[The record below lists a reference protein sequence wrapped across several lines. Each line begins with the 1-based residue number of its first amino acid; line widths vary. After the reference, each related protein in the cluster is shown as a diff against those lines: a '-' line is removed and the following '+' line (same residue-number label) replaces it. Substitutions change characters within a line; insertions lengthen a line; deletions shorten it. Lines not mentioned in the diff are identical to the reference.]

1 MPESLSEEIPW
12 LEGRY
17 KGILDQDK
25 FVSDSIAMQP
35 EREAES
41 CVTAAL
47 DGVDRVPTAVFTA
60 AVNPSCILW
69 GLRSGVIV
77 HSTLLNPP
85 PIPGRFTGSSV
96 SSPFDQSHTDA
107 VRCVYMPPSH
117 KDKIPE
123 KPLFVS
129 GGEDGR
135 VKLWMLDPSSKKGA
149 SSIGGSGELTC
160 LWTSAPINASRESP
174 STVVDEERTPGLIDP
189 VVQVRYD
196 PQSGLIVAATEH
208 GNVWLWTMFMP
219 QAAGM
224 VAHRVY
230 QGQYSEATMHGRNAP
245 TQLEFDIEPETVKNL
260 AATSHPE
267 DTLDASPR
275 LMQVR
280 IMLHCAAE
288 SQIHR
293 ISAYLEPTGSLSHVE
308 HATLI
313 APGTLPIHT
322 IDAVLDSSLAHQSAI
337 GLEKV
342 LVPADFTIKVVR
354 SAQPSAA
361 VTPDA
366 SDEQGQSNYLSH
378 SNSESTGGQG
388 EATLDHTSGSDEA
401 GPLPTSS
408 SHTAK
413 NYGQPFIAAGTQD
426 GWVLLWSWASTGS
439 PRDTSDGNAELV
451 FKPLKRWK
459 ISEGA
464 VTKVVASRGL
474 IATGTFD
481 GLLQIWDP
489 LASPPTLLRTLRNR
503 HSAPPTSYPALETS
517 ASKLYS
523 VNNIVLDTDMIVASI
538 GNQILG
544 WRAGSQKV
552 KEGGKGWKGQ
562 VLGKHGVGKSSPT
575 KGFSE
580 SRSLLAIISDVWS
593 VNRSK

>member
-1 MPESLSEEIPW
+1 ME
-12 LEGRY
+12 
-17 KGILDQDK
+17 
-25 FVSDSIAMQP
+25 
-35 EREAES
+35 
-41 CVTAAL
+41 
-47 DGVDRVPTAVFTA
+47 
-60 AVNPSCILW
+60 N
-69 GLRSGVIV
+69 
-77 HSTLLNPP
+77 
-85 PIPGRFTGSSV
+85 
-96 SSPFDQSHTDA
+96 
-107 VRCVYMPPSH
+107 
-117 KDKIPE
+117 
-123 KPLFVS
+123 PLFVS

-160 LWTSAPINASRESP
+160 IWTSAPLNASRESP
-174 STVVDEERTPGLIDP
+174 ATVLDEERTPGLIDP

-196 PQSGLIVAATEH
+196 PSSGLIVAATEH

-219 QAAGM
+219 RSAGM
-224 VAHRVY
+224 IAHRVH
-230 QGQYSEATMHGRNAP
+230 QGQYSEATMRGRNAP
-245 TQLEFDIEPETVKNL
+245 TQLEFDIEPATVKNL
-260 AATSHPE
+260 TATALSGDSLEAIP
-267 DTLDASPR
+267 P

-280 IMLHCAAE
+280 IMLHNAAE

-293 ISAYLEPTGSLSHVE
+293 ISAYLESSGSLSHVE
-308 HATLI
+308 HATLL
-313 APGTLPIHT
+313 APGTLPIQT

-342 LVPADFTIKVVR
+342 LVPADFMIKVVR
-354 SAQPSAA
+354 STQTSTP

-366 SDEQGQSNYLSH
+366 LEEQGEPSDFPH
-378 SNSESTGGQG
+378 RDSEVTNVDA
-388 EATLDHTSGSDEA
+388 EATMQNNGSDE
-401 GPLPTSS
+401 GGSMPTS

-413 NYGQPFIAAGTQD
+413 NYGKPFIAAGTQD
-426 GWVLLWSWASTGS
+426 GWVIIWSWTQTGQVNG
-439 PRDTSDGNAELV
+439 PNGNGGRSVE
-451 FKPLKRWK
+451 PLKRWK

-503 HSAPPTSYPALETS
+503 HSAPPTTYPALETS

-523 VNNIVLDTDMIVASI
+523 VNNIILDTDMIVASI

-562 VLGKHGVGKSSPT
+562 ILGKHGVGKSSPT
-575 KGFSE
+575 KGFSK
-580 SRSLLAIISDVWS
+580 SRSSAVTR
-593 VNRSK
+593 V